1 MRTIGESFIDVDSSQ
16 RAKAGQVVSGD
27 VFLSRRIKSEGRII
41 SILSD
46 GLGSGVKASVLANL
60 TATMAL
66 RKRRGVGAAGS
77 VSSLADLTAW
87 PLAGLAKN
95 FPAIMH
101 MRLYG
106 MNANGKV
113 YTMDAA
119 FGLNK

>member
-1 MRTIGESFIDVDSSQ
+1 MMWLWIGEVAAD
-16 RAKAGQVVSGD
+16 GQGYRVIGTGQ
-27 VFLSRRIKSEGRII
+27 KG
-41 SILSD
+41 
-46 GLGSGVKASVLANL
+46 
-60 TATMAL
+60 TM
-66 RKRRGVGAAGS
+66 
-77 VSSLADLTAW
+77 W

-119 FGLNK
+119 LGLNK